1 MSDGKLIARGTAR
14 IGTVPYA
21 VSIDTGHHALAAD
34 EPKALGGGGTAPG
47 PFDLVLS
54 GLGACTAITL
64 RMYADRKQWP
74 VLAIGVDLK
83 ILRNDDKF
91 DVERVVTL
99 EGELT
104 AEQRQRFA
112 DIAERMPVTLAL
124 KSGMTIRTSFRA

>member
-14 IGTVPYA
+14 IGAVPYA
-21 VSIDTGHHALAAD
+21 VSINTGHHALSAD

-74 VLAIGVDLK
+74 VRAIGVDLK
-83 ILRNDDKF
+83 ILRSDDKF

-104 AEQRQRFA
+104 AEQRARFA
-112 DIAERMPVTLAL
+112 DIAERTPVTLAL

>member
-1 MSDGKLIARGTAR
+1 MSEGKLVAHGTAR

-21 VSIDTGHHALAAD
+21 VAIEAGHHALSAD

-64 RMYADRKQWP
+64 RMYADRKQWK
-74 VLAIGVDLK
+74 VGAIGVDLK

-91 DVERVVTL
+91 AVERVVTIDGDL
-99 EGELT
+99 ST
-104 AEQRQRFA
+104 DQRARLA
-112 DIAERMPVTLAL
+112 DIAERTPVTLAL